1 MEIHLIWAQDKM
13 GGIGKN
19 GKLPWHITE
28 DLQNFKK
35 VTLNQTVIMGRK
47 TWDSLPIKPLPNRHN
62 IVISRSLQKN
72 VTTYQSYNEC
82 IKQLNKNNIEKA
94 FIIGGRS
101 LYKLFFDNA
110 KYLHITNIQL
120 IEKGINEF
128 FPIPFN
134 QIEKQFNFFFK
145 KTLSKEAVY
154 IIGKKIN

>member
-1 MEIHLIWAQDKM
+1 MEIHLIWAQDKN

-19 GKLPWHITE
+19 GKLPWHIPE
-28 DLQNFKK
+28 DLKNFKK
-35 VTLNQTVIMGRK
+35 ITSNCTVIMGRK
-47 TWDSLPIKPLPNRHN
+47 TWDSLPVKPLPNRNN

-72 VTTYQSYNEC
+72 VTTYKSYNEC

-101 LYKLFFDNA
+101 IYKLFFDSA

-134 QIEKQFNFFFK
+134 QVEKKFK
-145 KTLSKEAVY
+145 KFLEKTLSKEAIYV
-154 IIGKKIN
+154 IWKQN